1 MSRATAI
8 ALLLLGGCS
17 SSTFTW
23 EVELSVSSTD
33 YEVRVDGTAL
43 PADPNA
49 VGYIYSR
56 DYADRAEALAAAD
69 TAFDIYQN
77 GTMLSQITLHPSCD
91 DGTVSA
97 CGVVVLER
105 DTVVIDQNGQLAP
118 LTGSASCY
126 DGGAESCGGW
136 ISAPAP

>member
-1 MSRATAI
+1 MTRVIAAA
-8 ALLLLGGCS
+8 ALLAGCS

-23 EVELSVSSTD
+23 ELHLGVASTD
-33 YEVRVDGTAL
+33 YEVRVDGTTL
-43 PADPNA
+43 PADPDA
-49 VGYIYSR
+49 LGYLYSR
-56 DYADRAEALAAAD
+56 DYADRAEALAAPD
-69 TAFDIYQN
+69 TTFDVYQS
-77 GTMLSQITLHPSCD
+77 GTPRSQLALHPSCD
-91 DGTVSA
+91 DGTTAA

-136 ISAPAP
+136 ISAPPLP